1 MTKHKRCPVKVLRS
15 VKVVQDGRLDE
26 PMTCQETGGPMSDVR
41 QGPVKWHAILGYELL
56 WRKSPEATESFE
68 AKAIFFFC
76 LFFFFQWCHRVGGER
91 VGMHIRD

>member
-1 MTKHKRCPVKVLRS
+1 
-15 VKVVQDGRLDE
+15 
-26 PMTCQETGGPMSDVR
+26 MTCRETGGPMSDVR

-68 AKAIFFFC
+68 AKAIFFFHS
-76 LFFFFQWCHRVGGER
+76 FFFSWCHRVGGER